1 MSELME
7 EQELREDFRLTDD
20 QQADWALRKI
30 AEADAELTRMTE
42 WYQRQIELAQQ
53 KHEERVR
60 YFTGLLQDY
69 FGQVPVKE
77 TKTMSKYELP
87 SGRLVMNKAKDDY
100 KAADTEALLS
110 WCIANDPELV
120 KISTAPKWA
129 EIKKRLV
136 TVDGKAVDK
145 ETGMNV
151 DGVEIE
157 EKPAEFK
164 VKVGA

>member
-30 AEADAELTRMTE
+30 AEADAELARMTE

-53 KHEERVR
+53 KHDERVA

-100 KAADTEALLS
+100 KAVDTEALLS
-110 WCIANDPELV
+110 WCISNEPELV
-120 KISTAPKWA
+120 KITTAPRWA
-129 EIKKRLV
+129 DIKKRLV
-136 TVDGKAVDK
+136 TLDGKAVDK
-145 ETGMNV
+145 ETGMVV